1 MGNAASCF
9 ASDSE
14 KSAKPITKKNV
25 PPLLDH
31 NNPKKSD
38 ASNDLIHASSL

>member
-38 ASNDLIHASSL
+38 ASNEFSNASSL